1 MNQYIYD
8 IFLTSTKNKCNDLV
22 VQALPMLLA
31 DARTGVRQYTDEQTD
46 LEQLHA
52 DYESLAEQ
60 DGPIS
65 KFIGRHYDALVE
77 VYKQRDRAAFDV
89 VVAQC
94 VAEDEEDAAHDGDA
108 GEGEDGEGTEG
119 E

>member
-31 DARTGVRQYTDEQTD
+31 DARTGVRQYSDEQTD
-46 LEQLHA
+46 LEQLHT
-52 DYESLAEQ
+52 DYPVRAEQ
-60 DGPIS
+60 EAQLR
-65 KFIGRHYDALVE
+65 KFIGRHYDALVDA
-77 VYKQRDRAAFDV
+77 YKQRDRAAFAA

-108 GEGEDGEGTEG
+108 GEGETGEGAEG